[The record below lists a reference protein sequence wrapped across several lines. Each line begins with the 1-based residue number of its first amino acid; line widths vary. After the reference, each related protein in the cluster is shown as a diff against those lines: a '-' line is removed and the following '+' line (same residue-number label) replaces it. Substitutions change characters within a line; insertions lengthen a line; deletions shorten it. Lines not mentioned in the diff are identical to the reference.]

1 MFFVMMVMFFVFM
14 RVMHGRRRHF
24 ARLHC
29 QRHPHFRSTQAVPA
43 PRPSAFE
50 RLKQRYVEGD
60 LTDEQYEDELDA
72 LLRSP
77 ETRMS
82 VP

>member
-1 MFFVMMVMFFVFM
+1 MFFVMMILFFVFM
-14 RVMHGRRRHF
+14 RFAVHGRRHHCGH
-24 ARLHC
+24 LHYAH
-29 QRHPHFRSTQAVPA
+29 RRRPVRIEAA
-43 PRPSAFE
+43 PKPNAFD

-60 LTDEQYEDELDA
+60 LTDEQYEDELDT

-77 ETRMS
+77 LTRKS